1 VIEIIKPGILSSVQ
15 DAGRRGLRHLGVGL
29 SGAMDA
35 LALRLANI
43 MVGNPEDAAGIEV
56 TFGGFA
62 CRFEA
67 DCLLAVS
74 GAVCDIK
81 LDGRLVPGWHTA
93 VAKAGQIL
101 EIGAPST
108 GMRSYLAFAG
118 GVDVPV
124 VLGSRA
130 TDLKGGF
137 GGYQGRALRRGDRLD
152 LLGQHASTKS
162 PNTFGICVRS
172 AGLEQGRDAITVRMI
187 PAAEWND
194 YSVET
199 QREFL
204 DATWRIDSVS
214 NRVGYRLIGPSLAKG
229 RSGELLS
236 HGILPGTVQLPPGGA
251 PAIQMVD
258 ANTCGGYPKLGVV
271 IESDLRKLAQAK
283 LGESIRFILVT
294 PAEAMSALR
303 ADRFLLSA
311 VQGLAALANQERAE
325 AMADGLGH
333 DESVSL
339 APASGVFHSTIPN
352 QQSAVPVLAEG
363 ESVEQGQPVG
373 YLESGLALLP
383 VTSNVSGRVTKIL
396 AQDGAFVDRGAAIV
410 SVNK

>member
-1 VIEIIKPGILSSVQ
+1 MIEIIKPGILSSVQ
-15 DAGRRGLRHLGVGL
+15 DTGRRGLRHLGVGL

-56 TFGGFA
+56 TFGGFS
-62 CRFEA
+62 CRFES
-67 DCLLAVS
+67 DCVFTVS
-74 GAVCDIK
+74 GAVSDIK
-81 LDGRLVPGWHTA
+81 LDGRLIPGWHTW
-93 VAKAGQIL
+93 VAKAGQVV
-101 EIGAPST
+101 EISAPSA
-108 GMRSYLAFAG
+108 GMRSYLAVAG
-118 GVDVPV
+118 GIDVPV

-137 GGYQGRALRRGDRLD
+137 GGYQGRALRRGDHLG
-152 LLGQHASTKS
+152 LLGQNASTKS
-162 PNTFGICVRS
+162 SNTFGVCVRN
-172 AGLEQGRDAITVRMI
+172 AALEQGSDVITVRVI

-194 YSVET
+194 YSHDT

-204 DATWRIDSVS
+204 EATWRIDSVS

-251 PAIQMVD
+251 PAIQMLD

-283 LGESIRFILVT
+283 LGESIRFTLVT
-294 PAEAMSALR
+294 PAEAVSALR

-311 VQGLAALANQERAE
+311 VQGLASLANRECVEALADAP
-325 AMADGLGH
+325 GH
-333 DESVSL
+333 GESVSL
-339 APASGVFHSTIPN
+339 APASGVFHSTVPN
-352 QQSAVPVLAEG
+352 QQSAIPVVTEG
-363 ESVEQGQPVG
+363 ESVEKGQPVG
-373 YLESGLALLP
+373 YLESGFALLP
-383 VTSNVSGRVTKIL
+383 VRSNVSGRVMNFM
-396 AQDGAFVDRGAAIV
+396 AQDGAFVDRGAPIV
-410 SVNK
+410 SVSN